1 MKISKLFG
9 DIKFLEDDFFI
20 NNPPAL
26 TICVDSLSISEM
38 QLMSWSAEQ
47 PSMSLSSSSAKA
59 TVVMVIKERRRK
71 GRRDI
76 IAVFILENSF
86 LFR

>member
-1 MKISKLFG
+1 
-9 DIKFLEDDFFI
+9 
-20 NNPPAL
+20 
-26 TICVDSLSISEM
+26 M

-47 PSMSLSSSSAKA
+47 PSKSLSSSSAKA